1 MSASP
6 YISICIPTYN
16 GEKYLVECLESC
28 ISQTYSNYE
37 IVICDDGSKD
47 GTPALLETFQKR
59 SDRIKFY
66 KNEKNLGL
74 VGNWNRCIEKSSG
87 EWIKFVFQDD
97 HIAPDCL
104 REFAAKITA
113 QNMLIVSKR
122 NFVLPAD
129 ASEKDRHYYTH
140 GVRTLENTGYYTS
153 DQFSAAAISAIAV
166 ENICLNFIA
175 EPSLSMFRK
184 EVVAKLGGF
193 DPEFRQICDLEFMQR
208 IGTVYGLSYLP
219 KQNCYFRIHSDST
232 TTRNLDTN
240 HFHLRYIEPVLLA
253 HKMLFTP
260 VYEPFRNLLNFRQL
274 YRLKTYFKV
283 RTFEAHLNS
292 LHNAANKELFDK
304 VCDRHEAIRK
314 AAEGSTVTR
323 FKYFLLKQV
332 RKRR

>member
-1 MSASP
+1 MSAAP
-6 YISICIPTYN
+6 KISVCIPTYN

-47 GTPALLETFQKR
+47 ETLALLEAFQKR
-59 SDRIKFY
+59 SDRIQVY

-97 HIAPDCL
+97 YISPDCL
-104 REFAAKITA
+104 REFAAKITS

-122 NFVLPAD
+122 NFVLPAS
-129 ASEKDRHYYTH
+129 ASEKERNYYAH
-140 GVRTLENTGYYTS
+140 EVRTLENTGYYAGENFPPAT
-153 DQFSAAAISAIAV
+153 ISVIAV

-184 EVVAKLGGF
+184 EVVQKAGWF
-193 DPEFRQICDLEFMQR
+193 DPEFRQICDLEFLQR
-208 IGTVYGLSYLP
+208 IATIYGLTYLP
-219 KQNCYFRIHSDST
+219 KQNCFFRIHGEST
-232 TTRNLDTN
+232 TRKNLDSN
-240 HFHLRYIEPVLLA
+240 LFHLRYIEPVLLS
-253 HKMLFTP
+253 HKMLYAPAYTQ
-260 VYEPFRNLLNFRQL
+260 FRSLLNFRQL

-292 LHNAANKELFDK
+292 LHTAANKELFDK

-323 FKYFLLKQV
+323 FKFFLLKQV
-332 RKRR
+332 RKHR